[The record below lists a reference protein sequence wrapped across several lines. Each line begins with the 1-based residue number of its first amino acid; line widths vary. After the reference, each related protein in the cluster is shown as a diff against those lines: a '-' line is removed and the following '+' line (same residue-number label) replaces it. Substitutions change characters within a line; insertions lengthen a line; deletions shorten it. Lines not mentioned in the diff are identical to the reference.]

1 MADVSPSNTKVNDFL
16 SSLSQ
21 LSQDKLREDQERQQ
35 RLQRNIDE
43 LQRRLRSTSP
53 IKSSVT
59 VSSVSL
65 GKSHYGYSV
74 PELKFNRSKVTEVE
88 VSEEEEEG
96 PELPRRPVEKA
107 PPPLPRRKYKEEDAP
122 ALPKR
127 RYQKE
132 EEEEEEA
139 PALPKRKSEKDK
151 DEEEINLLNP
161 VPRKSSF
168 PIPKQTPSKPTKPA
182 KPASVKPD
190 FKVERPAPGQHRSF
204 RDIENII
211 KSSEPSTTKPAPPRP
226 AKKVDVPVEPKTPA
240 KPVKSDWL
248 TSLASAKTTTFT
260 PQSPE
265 SKKGSK
271 SHVLPK
277 PKAKDDLEDEEAEFI
292 LKFKELKPAKKP
304 VLPKPKPIVKSSPVV
319 PLAKKPIEKQLK
331 PVGLTET
338 KNTRDVRS
346 FETKEEAEFKS
357 KFEKL
362 KTGPVPPKK
371 PKTLTSFNEPP
382 PEFQNKFNKIA
393 AKSPQKLQ
401 RPATTGSLGN
411 YKEKDTAELRS
422 QLEKLVSA
430 RNKGG
435 PPAVVKSVDTVR
447 EVTPKKSD
455 TQSSEEKLVHPTKS
469 RTKGPKRRLP
479 KTMLKKEDVKP
490 VQQPVVEIKKKK
502 VGPPINKHTKPKE
515 VGELKPSIA
524 ASGDFFI

>member
-21 LSQDKLREDQERQQ
+21 LSQDKLREDSERQQ

-53 IKSSVT
+53 IKSSVS
-59 VSSVSL
+59 VSSVPL

-74 PELKFNRSKVTEVE
+74 PELKFNRSKVSEVE
-88 VSEEEEEG
+88 VSEEEEDG
-96 PELPRRPVEKA
+96 PELPRRPVDKA

-122 ALPKR
+122 VLPKR

-132 EEEEEEA
+132 EEDA
-139 PALPKRKSEKDK
+139 PALPKRKNEREKGK

-168 PIPKQTPSKPTKPA
+168 PIPKQTPSKPA

-190 FKVERPAPGQHRSF
+190 FKVERPVPGQHRSF

-211 KSSEPSTTKPAPPRP
+211 KSSEPTTAKPAPRRP

-240 KPVKSDWL
+240 KPAKSDWL
-248 TSLASAKTTTFT
+248 TSLASAKTTTIT

-265 SKKGSK
+265 SKKGNK
-271 SHVLPK
+271 SPVLLK
-277 PKAKDDLEDEEAEFI
+277 PRATDDLEDEEAEFI

-304 VLPKPKPIVKSSPVV
+304 VLPKPEPVVNPSPVV
-319 PLAKKPIEKQLK
+319 PLAKKPIEKPLK

-338 KNTRDVRS
+338 KSNRDAKS

-382 PEFQNKFNKIA
+382 SEFQNKFNKIA

-401 RPATTGSLGN
+401 RPATTGSLGT

-422 QLEKLVSA
+422 QLEKLVRA

-435 PPAVVKSVDTVR
+435 PPVVAKSIDTVR

-455 TQSSEEKLVHPTKS
+455 TQSSDEKLVHPTKA

-479 KTMLKKEDVKP
+479 KTMLKKEERQVEAP
-490 VQQPVVEIKKKK
+490 AVEIKKKK